1 MTEIFQEIDE
11 DIRRE
16 RYQKLW
22 KKYGK
27 YFIGSIITFIIL
39 AASYIAWQNYAE
51 NIKKNEV
58 LFYESAV
65 KLHQEESWNK
75 SINKL
80 EQFSS
85 SSSGY
90 YSLSKFMLASTL
102 INIGK
107 TSEAIEVY
115 EKMKDDNKIDQVF
128 RELAAF
134 NIILNNF
141 DNLSN
146 LQLQE
151 RLSPFLNEASPW
163 FYSAQEL
170 EAFRLINIGK
180 KSEAK
185 AIILSLSN
193 NSEAPS
199 GIRSRAAELLMVI
212 D

>member
-1 MTEIFQEIDE
+1 M
-11 DIRRE
+11 
-16 RYQKLW
+16 
-22 KKYGK
+22 
-27 YFIGSIITFIIL
+27 
-39 AASYIAWQNYAE
+39 
-51 NIKKNEV
+51 
-58 LFYESAV
+58 YESAV

-102 INIGK
+102 IKIGK
-107 TSEAIEVY
+107 TAEAIEVY
-115 EKMKDDNKIDQVF
+115 EKMKNDNKIDQVF
-128 RELAAF
+128 RDLAAF

-151 RLSPFLNEASPW
+151 KLSPFLNEASPW

-170 EAFRLINIGK
+170 EVFRLIRIGK

-185 AIILSLSN
+185 ASILSLSN
-193 NSEAPS
+193 NLEAPS

-212 D
+212 DY